1 MHVFS
6 MERACSSEPQIH
18 AMCTIGGLLVCII
31 ATHYNVIFY
40 APKHTVCFDSL
51 RLLYSPQLQFTFRQ
65 CCFALCFLKF
75 HSLLSKPR
83 VCVCVCV
90 CVRARASVLA
100 RLVPFQCV
108 CAHHRRHHA
117 STRQQTRRILD
128 SLIFSSS
135 AAFCNSRSWRISAS
149 VWIFVDACTII
160 ANSSH
165 VQGCVAQQANI
176 ATMFQEQ

>member
-75 HSLLSKPR
+75 HSLLSKTR
-83 VCVCVCV
+83 VC
-90 CVRARASVLA
+90 ASVLA
-100 RLVPFQCV
+100 RLAFSIVPI
-108 CAHHRRHHA
+108 RRHRA